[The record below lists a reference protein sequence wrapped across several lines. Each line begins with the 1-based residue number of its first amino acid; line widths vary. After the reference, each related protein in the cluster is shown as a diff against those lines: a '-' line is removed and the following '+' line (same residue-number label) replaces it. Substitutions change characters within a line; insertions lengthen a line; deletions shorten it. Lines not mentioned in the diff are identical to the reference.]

1 MNHELEDKFMELEE
15 AVAKFVYDGCH
26 LALGGFTA
34 SRNPVAFAYEAI
46 RQRKRSLHVYVHSHG
61 VAMDLLVGA
70 GCVKR
75 LELAYGALGRFAPIC
90 PCFRRMVEQGRLE
103 VEDYTNYQMVLRFL
117 AGMLNVPFIPAKT
130 GLGSDV
136 VIKEGFSPTTRT
148 EPKVAKR
155 KLVVA
160 EDPFNGGPVV
170 LLPAIKPD
178 VTVIH
183 AQYVG
188 SEGTVRIKGLRF
200 ADVEEALAASKLI
213 VTCERIVPEE
223 ELRREPELNCIPG
236 FLVDA
241 VVELRFGAH
250 PTACYGFYDVDP
262 GFLYCYYEAASSDEG
277 FQSFLEEWVY
287 GVEGHEGYLRK
298 LGEERLKQLEATP
311 PYGFRLGLDRRRRR

>member
-1 MNHELEDKFMELEE
+1 
-15 AVAKFVYDGCH
+15 
-26 LALGGFTA
+26 
-34 SRNPVAFAYEAI
+34 
-46 RQRKRSLHVYVHSHG
+46 
-61 VAMDLLVGA
+61 
-70 GCVKR
+70 
-75 LELAYGALGRFAPIC
+75 
-90 PCFRRMVEQGRLE
+90 
-103 VEDYTNYQMVLRFL
+103 MVLRFL
-117 AGMLNVPFIPAKT
+117 AGMLNIPFIPAKT

-136 VIKEGFSPTTRT
+136 VVKEGFSPESRT
-148 EPKVAKR
+148 QPKVARR

-160 EDPFNGGPVV
+160 ESPFNGEPVV

-188 SEGTVRIKGLRF
+188 SEGTVRIRGLRF
-200 ADVEEALAASKLI
+200 ADVEEALAASRLI

-223 ELRREPELNCIPG
+223 ELRRDPELNCIPG

-262 GFLYCYYEAASSDEG
+262 SFLYSYYEAASSEEG
-277 FQSFLEEWVY
+277 FQAFLEEWVY

-298 LGEERLKQLEATP
+298 LGEDRLKRLEASF
-311 PYGFRLGLDRRRRR
+311 PYGFKPGLDRRRR